1 MVEDSEGFV
10 FIFSSLA
17 LEMLERFIHHLHF
30 FVKVNQFFSTACH
43 FAYIVLYCDSQVFA
57 SRLTVSAF
65 FKALTLG
72 KFTASSLFTFHTAR
86 LTALL

>member
-30 FVKVNQFFSTACH
+30 FVKVNQFFRLPVTLLHILFFFVTVKSLH
-43 FAYIVLYCDSQVFA
+43 HDSL
-57 SRLTVSAF
+57 SRLFS
-65 FKALTLG
+65 KPSLWE
-72 KFTASSLFTFHTAR
+72 SSQLQVYSPFIQ
-86 LTALL
+86 LD

>member
-30 FVKVNQFFSTACH
+30 FAKVNQFFRLPVTLLILFFFVTAKSLLH
-43 FAYIVLYCDSQVFA
+43 DSL
-57 SRLTVSAF
+57 SRLFS
-65 FKALTLG
+65 KPSLWE
-72 KFTASSLFTFHTAR
+72 SSQLQVYSPFIQ
-86 LTALL
+86 LD